1 MKWFKHDSN
10 ANMDAKVQ
18 EVLLDYGL
26 EGYGLYW
33 YCLELIAAK
42 IEPGSINFEL
52 EHDARIIARNTG
64 CTVQKV
70 EEMMKSFIALGLFE
84 SSDGVV
90 TCFKL
95 ASRTDEYTAKLIRS
109 EGKKSKPSEQTPIT
123 IGTNSGQTP
132 DNVGT
137 PSGQTPVVVG
147 IKSEKIPPNRIDKKR
162 IEENKDTIYS
172 FEEFYQDYNY
182 KKGKKDAE
190 KAYSKVKEADR
201 VLIKANIPT
210 YVASTPDLKW
220 RSHPSTYL
228 NGEKWNDEITAL
240 IPDFNLGMSR

>member
-70 EEMMKSFIALGLFE
+70 EEMMKSFIVLGLFE

-109 EGKKSKPSEQTPIT
+109 EGKKLKSSGQTPIT

-147 IKSEKIPPNRIDKKR
+147 TNSEKIPPNRIDKKR
-162 IEENKDTIYS
+162 IEENRKDKKMIEENIDTIKPI
-172 FEEFYQDYNY
+172 YQEQP
-182 KKGKKDAE
+182 G
-190 KAYSKVKEADR
+190 
-201 VLIKANIPT
+201 
-210 YVASTPDLKW
+210 
-220 RSHPSTYL
+220 
-228 NGEKWNDEITAL
+228 
-240 IPDFNLGMSR
+240 FSR

>member
-10 ANMDAKVQ
+10 ANMDAKIQ

-42 IEPGSINFEL
+42 IELGSINFEL

-84 SSDGVV
+84 SYDGVV

-109 EGKKSKPSEQTPIT
+109 EGKKLKH
-123 IGTNSGQTP
+123 SGQTP
-132 DNVGT
+132 DTVGT
-137 PSGQTPVVVG
+137 TSGQTPDTVG
-147 IKSEKIPPNRIDKKR
+147 TNSEKIPPNRIDKKR

-172 FEEFYQDYNY
+172 FDEFYQDYNH
-182 KKGKKDAE
+182 KKGRKDAE
-190 KAYSKVKEADR
+190 KAYSKVKETDR
-201 VLIKANIPT
+201 VLIKKNVPL
-210 YVASTPDLKW
+210 YVASTPDTKW
-220 RSHPSTYL
+220 RSHPATYI
-228 NGEKWNDEITAL
+228 NGEKWNDEIT
-240 IPDFNLGMSR
+240 IPMINEEQGLSR